1 MINKDIWRM
10 IGKKRITFL
19 KLAELFLLSGS
30 ILIMHSCI
38 KEEFTRPVRVA
49 FSVRIDEQYKSDD
62 TLSFKSG
69 EIILKNIRFDGK
81 REAGGDYSFS
91 TESGKKFGPQVFYT
105 QTGSQQTIADF
116 VMPQGIYTSMRWRF
130 ELSNGLE
137 RLDYDDNDTPGL
149 ILKGSYINPKGET
162 INIRIEIDPYELF
175 ECLSI
180 TGTGKTSIDIISGQ
194 EYNAQLYFDPYFAF
208 RAISAKTLEDA
219 DYSDDELAPL
229 LLISSD
235 SNEELYEMILFRL
248 QQSVKIVVT

>member
-1 MINKDIWRM
+1 M
-10 IGKKRITFL
+10 IGIKRITFF
-19 KLAELFLLSGS
+19 KLAELFLLSVS

-38 KEEFTRPVRVA
+38 KDEFTRPVRVA
-49 FSVRIDEQYKSDD
+49 FSVMIDEQYKSDD
-62 TLSFKSG
+62 TLSFESG
-69 EIILKNIRFDGK
+69 EIILNNIRFDGK

-91 TESGKKFGPQVFYT
+91 TESGKKFGPQVFYAESGT
-105 QTGSQQTIADF
+105 RQTIADF
-116 VMPQGIYTSMRWRF
+116 DMPQGIYTSMKWRF

-137 RLDYDDNDTPGL
+137 RLEYDYDTPGL
-149 ILKGSYINPKGET
+149 ILKGSYINPEGET
-162 INIRIEIDPYELF
+162 VSIRIEIDPYELF

-180 TGTGKTSIDIISGQ
+180 TGTGKTSIDIISGK
-194 EYNAQLYFDPYFAF
+194 EYNAQLCFDPYFAF

>member
-1 MINKDIWRM
+1 M
-10 IGKKRITFL
+10 IGIKRITFL
-19 KLAELFLLSGS
+19 KLAELFLLSCS

-38 KEEFTRPVRVA
+38 KDEFTRPVRVA

-62 TLSFKSG
+62 TLSFESG

-91 TESGKKFGPQVFYT
+91 TESGKKFGPQVFYIES
-105 QTGSQQTIADF
+105 GSPQTIADF
-116 VMPQGIYTSMRWRF
+116 DMPQGIYTSMRWRF

-137 RLDYDDNDTPGL
+137 RLEYDDDNDTPGL
-149 ILKGSYINPKGET
+149 ILKGSYINPEGET
-162 INIRIEIDPYELF
+162 VSIRIEIDPYELF
-175 ECLSI
+175 ECISL
-180 TGTGKTSIDIISGQ
+180 TGTGKTSIDIISGK
-194 EYNAQLYFDPYFAF
+194 EYNAKLCFDPYFAF

-219 DYSDDELAPL
+219 DYSDDESPPL

>member
-1 MINKDIWRM
+1 M
-10 IGKKRITFL
+10 IGIKRITFF
-19 KLAELFLLSGS
+19 KLAELFLLSVS

-38 KEEFTRPVRVA
+38 KDEFTRPVRVA
-49 FSVRIDEQYKSDD
+49 FSVMIDEQYKSDD

-91 TESGKKFGPQVFYT
+91 TESGKKFGPQVFYAESGT
-105 QTGSQQTIADF
+105 RQTIADF
-116 VMPQGIYTSMRWRF
+116 DMPQGIYTSMKWRF

-137 RLDYDDNDTPGL
+137 RLEYDYDTPGL
-149 ILKGSYINPKGET
+149 ILKGSYINPEGET
-162 INIRIEIDPYELF
+162 VSIRIEIDPYELF

-180 TGTGKTSIDIISGQ
+180 TGTGKTSIDIISGK
-194 EYNAQLYFDPYFAF
+194 EYNAQLCFDPYFAF

-248 QQSVKIVVT
+248 QQSVKMVVI

>member
-1 MINKDIWRM
+1 M
-10 IGKKRITFL
+10 IGIKRITFF
-19 KLAELFLLSGS
+19 KLAELFLLSVS

-38 KEEFTRPVRVA
+38 KDEFTRPVRVA
-49 FSVRIDEQYKSDD
+49 FSVMIDEQYKSDD

-91 TESGKKFGPQVFYT
+91 TESGKKFGPQVFYAESGT
-105 QTGSQQTIADF
+105 RQTIADF
-116 VMPQGIYTSMRWRF
+116 DMPQGIYTSMKWRF

-137 RLDYDDNDTPGL
+137 RLEYDYDTPGL
-149 ILKGSYINPKGET
+149 ILKGSYINPEGET
-162 INIRIEIDPYELF
+162 VSIRIEIDPYELF

-180 TGTGKTSIDIISGQ
+180 TGTGKTSIDIISGK
-194 EYNAQLYFDPYFAF
+194 EYNAQLCFDPYFAF